1 MDRAM
6 KIEHS
11 FLTECTSDC
20 VRIKKKNKKKSINC
34 TNEGDEMTSISY
46 TVDINI
52 DLA

>member
-6 KIEHS
+6 KIEHTL
-11 FLTECTSDC
+11 LTECTSVC
-20 VRIKKKNKKKSINC
+20 VRFKKKQKKKRISC